1 MFFKLKKKHSINKDK
16 LKMTKKLTITIALID
31 FITIFIEQIQ
41 LEKRNQKQRDQ
52 LKQSI
57 EQIEYMINRLDY

>member
-1 MFFKLKKKHSINKDK
+1 MFFKLKKKYSINKDK

-31 FITIFIEQIQ
+31 FITIFTEQIQ